1 MNIGALIA
9 VFLPIFLLLF
19 VFIPQTRAQHK
30 LIRQIRNRVRMNREA
45 DFLASQLVTQ
55 CLGKNCLIS
64 TGLNGSFQGTVIEI
78 ADNWMKVESKGV
90 VDLINCDY
98 IQSIRELPA
107 KKQK

>member
-30 LIRQIRNRVRMNREA
+30 LIQQTRNRVRMNREA